1 MLQKNVQS
9 LEDYI
14 RNEVYKLCIDEEIKL
29 NPQIKKRA
37 AKNEK
42 NCIFARSFKGFRRKD
57 DNLYDL
63 SGRSEPQII
72 EPSLFCGGFVFG
84 VKFKQI
90 LYSYYIFTTFP
101 KRISNQCSFAA

>member
-1 MLQKNVQS
+1 M
-9 LEDYI
+9 
-14 RNEVYKLCIDEEIKL
+14 YKLCIDEEIKL

-63 SGRSEPQII
+63 SGCFEPQII
-72 EPSLFCGGFVFG
+72 EPSLFVVALFLVWSAN
-84 VKFKQI
+84 K
-90 LYSYYIFTTFP
+90 YYIPTISLLQFQNAFP
-101 KRISNQCSFAA
+101 IGVVLQRK